1 MSSKKDS
8 PKTERKLAP
17 KHIAIIMDG
26 NGRWAKARHLPRS
39 SGHQK
44 GVQTVRK
51 IVKHSAILGVQVLT
65 LFAFSSENMKR
76 SNEEVGLLFKLF
88 LSVLKTETRKLKENN
103 IKLKIIGDLS
113 VFTPE
118 IIALAEKAESS
129 LQKNT
134 GLTLVIAAN
143 YGGQWD
149 IAESAKK
156 IAQNVANGSINPEN
170 INTDLFNKYTS
181 LSTLPKVDLLIRT
194 SGEVRLS
201 NFLLW
206 DIAYSEFY
214 FCNTLW
220 PDFNEKALDDAI
232 EDFHLRERR
241 YGPVSYTHLTL
252 PTKA

>member
-8 PKTERKLAP
+8 PKAERKPVP

-51 IVKHSAILGVQVLT
+51 IVKYSAILGIKVLT

-76 SNEEVGLLFKLF
+76 SNEEVSLLFKLF

-118 IIALAEKAESS
+118 IITLAEEAESS
-129 LQKNT
+129 LEENT

-149 IAESAKK
+149 ITESAKK
-156 IAQNVANGSINPEN
+156 
-170 INTDLFNKYTS
+170 
-181 LSTLPKVDLLIRT
+181 LPRM
-194 SGEVRLS
+194 
-201 NFLLW
+201 
-206 DIAYSEFY
+206 
-214 FCNTLW
+214 
-220 PDFNEKALDDAI
+220 
-232 EDFHLRERR
+232 
-241 YGPVSYTHLTL
+241 
-252 PTKA
+252 

>member
-1 MSSKKDS
+1 MSSKKDNAKPTNS
-8 PKTERKLAP
+8 NPP
-17 KHIAIIMDG
+17 QHIAIIMDG
-26 NGRWAKARHLPRS
+26 NGRWAKSKGLPRS

-44 GVQTVRK
+44 GVQAVRK
-51 IVKHSAILGVQVLT
+51 IVKHSAMLGVNTLT
-65 LFAFSSENMKR
+65 LFAFSSENMNR

-88 LSVLKTETRKLKENN
+88 LSVLKTETKKLKENN

-118 IIALAEKAESS
+118 IVALANEAEST
-129 LQKNT
+129 LQNNT

-149 IAESAKK
+149 ITEAAKK
-156 IAQNVANGSINPEN
+156 ISKDVSSGTIKSEN
-170 INTDLFNKYTS
+170 IDSRMFGKYTS
-181 LSTLPKVDLLIRT
+181 LSGLPKVDLLIRT

-220 PDFNEKALDDAI
+220 PDFNEKSLDEAI
-232 EDFHLRERR
+232 VNFHNRDRR
-241 YGPVSYTHLTL
+241 FGQRNGE
-252 PTKA
+252 

>member
-1 MSSKKDS
+1 MSLKEDS
-8 PKTERKLAP
+8 PKTVKKPAP

-26 NGRWAKARHLPRS
+26 NGRWAKAKYLPRS

-88 LSVLKTETRKLKENN
+88 LSVLKTETRKHKENN

-118 IIALAEKAESS
+118 IITLAEEAESS
-129 LQKNT
+129 LEENT

-149 IAESAKK
+149 ITESAKK

-170 INTDLFNKYTS
+170 INRALFNKYTS

-220 PDFNEKALDDAI
+220 PDFNEKALDNAI
-232 EDFHLRERR
+232 MDFHLRERR
-241 YGPVSYTHLTL
+241 YGQHNEG
-252 PTKA
+252 A